1 MIFTIKNNL
10 IRLKKTLLNR
20 QYFIIY
26 SINILNYL
34 LFILIL
40 IDKYV

>member
-10 IRLKKTLLNR
+10 IRLKKILLNR

>member
-10 IRLKKTLLNR
+10 IRLKKILLNR

-34 LFILIL
+34 LFILLL